1 MGEKRGRLAVGLE
14 DLATGKQPDRVQI
27 SHERYEVD
35 VCSQEQ
41 KMSLVIEIVE
51 DELSGKIEKMLGF

>member
-1 MGEKRGRLAVGLE
+1 MAVGLE